1 MSINRNN
8 CYNCLLIHIIII
20 EHPAWAS
27 VHEPFTLCYRV
38 RNPTARL
45 EELSAS
51 METADGFVFAGM
63 RQTVFRVL
71 PMSTYC
77 LRYNLYPLRTGR
89 LRLPRLRL
97 QGVRDVTRDIKVLG
111 QDSSVD
117 GMTLFVMP
125 SNES

>member
-1 MSINRNN
+1 
-8 CYNCLLIHIIII
+8 
-20 EHPAWAS
+20 
-27 VHEPFTLCYRV
+27 VHEPFTLNYRV

-51 METADGFVFAGM
+51 METAEGFVFAGM
-63 RQTVFRVL
+63 RQVVFRVL
-71 PMSTYC
+71 PMSSYC

-97 QGVRDVTRDIKVLG
+97 ESVRGETREIKVLG
-111 QDSSVD
+111 RDGSVD

-125 SNES
+125 AN